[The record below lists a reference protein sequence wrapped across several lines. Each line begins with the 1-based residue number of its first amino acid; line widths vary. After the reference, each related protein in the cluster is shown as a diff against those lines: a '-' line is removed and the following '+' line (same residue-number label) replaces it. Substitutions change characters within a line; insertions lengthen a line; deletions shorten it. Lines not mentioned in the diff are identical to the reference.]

1 MKNNCLQ
8 LDTDIPALVK
18 YQKSISIF
26 VKDKKLYFILD
37 FREHSILNMKLDL
50 DSDLKQGNLTL
61 EEYQN
66 ELNARYYRDGIWQLT
81 KDNFEQYLELDSVVI
96 LEQDE
101 LKELL
106 FQGFSDEETARLY
119 TAVENRLF
127 YNTSLS
133 KSEQQNDTLKI
144 YQIAS
149 RMPLFYVNFDTE
161 VYMHMDWGLN
171 YAYYVYDGWFAKEM
185 DFGYLIPD
193 EFCYWK
199 IDGRDYWK
207 FRQWER

>member
-1 MKNNCLQ
+1 MENNCLQ
-8 LDTDIPALVK
+8 FDINMHTFFK
-18 YQKSISIF
+18 YRKSISTF
-26 VKDKKLYFILD
+26 VNNRKLYFILD
-37 FREHSILNMKLDL
+37 FRQNSILNMKLNLDYDL
-50 DSDLKQGNLTL
+50 EQGDITL

-66 ELNARYYRDGIWQLT
+66 SLNARYYRDGIWQLT

-171 YAYYVYDGWFAKEM
+171 HAYYVYDGWFAKEM